1 MAFINIKNC
10 PVCEKEN
17 STVILLGKDYST
29 TKEEFPISKCNN
41 CGFVFTQNIPDEES
55 IGKYYNS
62 TNYVSHSNTKK
73 GLFFKV
79 YHLVRSFML
88 KQKSKLVIKETQK
101 SKGNILDIGSATGYF
116 LNEMKQKGWEIE
128 GIEQDEQA
136 IALGKEKFNIDAN
149 PPSYINN
156 FENNYF
162 DCITLWHVL
171 EHVHQLSDTI
181 TNLHKI
187 LKPDGVLIIAVPNH
201 ESFDA
206 KYYERYWAG
215 WDIPI
220 HLWHFSSKSMQD
232 LMIKHNFEVTKMKT
246 MPFDPFYVSLLSEKY
261 QKNSGITGFFIGF
274 WSMILG
280 YLNIK
285 KSSSIIYVIKK
296 KVN

>member
-1 MAFINIKNC
+1 MTFINIKNC

-29 TKEEFPISKCNN
+29 SKEEFPISKCNN

-55 IGKYYNS
+55 IGKYYNNA
-62 TNYVSHSNTKK
+62 NYVSHSNTKK

-88 KQKSKLVIKETQK
+88 KQKCKLVIKETK
-101 SKGNILDIGSATGYF
+101 KTKGKILDVGSATGYF
-116 LNEMKQKGWEIE
+116 LNEMKLNGWEIE
-128 GIEQDEQA
+128 GIEQDENA

-149 PPSYINN
+149 PPSHINS
-156 FENNYF
+156 FENNSF

-171 EHVHQLSDTI
+171 EHVHQLSATVS
-181 TNLHKI
+181 NLNKL
-187 LKPDGVLIIAVPNH
+187 LKPEGVLIIAVPNH
-201 ESFDA
+201 ESYDA
-206 KYYERYWAG
+206 NYYERYWAG

-220 HLWHFSSKSMQD
+220 HLWHFSTKSMQD
-232 LMIKHNFEVTKMKT
+232 LMIKHNFEVVKKKT

-261 QKNSGITGFFIGF
+261 KKGSGLIGLFIGLC
-274 WSMILG
+274 SMVLG
-280 YLNIK
+280 YFNIN

-296 KVN
+296 KI